1 MTTTPDDYARKL
13 VDNVSTALQIPDD
26 DLEHVEDWKRNAR
39 ILFAMAIQQG
49 QLEERDAIGAR
60 LQETQDTRAW
70 PQVDPYMS
78 DEDLTTA
85 AARIKDKIDWTKFPK
100 LAGIFEYRPPIN
112 RYWHELVALTLT
124 SLEVNGALLN
134 KKIAATRADVEF
146 NGGDMRPLRTNQ
158 EEVSAWARTVFGD
171 EVAKNVPE
179 RALRAVE
186 EVVEL
191 AQACNVEAAAVHRLV
206 DYVFSRPAGLPAS
219 EVAGSLVTIYAL
231 ASALQVDTQRVF
243 ALELRRIWEPEVIE
257 RVRARQK
264 EKREVT
270 SQAREYPKELQPII
284 QKLQK
289 KITVAHD
296 DDGAAAI
303 EKVNTVLSQL
313 GLAFEMGVGAD
324 GDQSYT
330 LVLVPASGDER
341 R

>member
-124 SLEVNGALLN
+124 SLELNGA
-134 KKIAATRADVEF
+134 KVS
-146 NGGDMRPLRTNQ
+146 GGDVNARTNQ

>member
-26 DLEHVEDWKRNAR
+26 DLEHVEDWKRNAK
-39 ILFAMAIQQG
+39 ILFAMAVQQG
-49 QLEERDAIGAR
+49 QLEERAQWVSVKDGLPEPGVECLVYGPRGIGSEGGPYLGVAVLRIDSRTWMSLRYFEAR
-60 LQETQDTRAW
+60 DDLGALKSVGHRPIDVSREWNGVQVSHWVPIHAPDPSRVKHSSLATQQEQETQDTRAW
-70 PQVDPYMS
+70 PQVDPHMS
-78 DEDLTTA
+78 DEDLTVA
-85 AARIKDKIDWTKFPK
+85 AARIKDSIDWTKFPK

-134 KKIAATRADVEF
+134 KKIVAAR
-146 NGGDMRPLRTNQ
+146 
-158 EEVSAWARTVFGD
+158 
-171 EVAKNVPE
+171 
-179 RALRAVE
+179 
-186 EVVEL
+186 
-191 AQACNVEAAAVHRLV
+191 VEA
-206 DYVFSRPAGLPAS
+206 
-219 EVAGSLVTIYAL
+219 EI
-231 ASALQVDTQRVF
+231 
-243 ALELRRIWEPEVIE
+243 
-257 RVRARQK
+257 
-264 EKREVT
+264 
-270 SQAREYPKELQPII
+270 PKELQPIV

-296 DDGAAAI
+296 DDGAATI
-303 EKVNTVLSQL
+303 EKVNAVLGQL